1 MSNLGELFGVFCKPR
16 SRTEDVVKVH
26 MEGKGNGLEDEDV
39 EEEEDA
45 VGEDRP
51 GD

>member
-1 MSNLGELFGVFCKPR
+1 MFCKPG
-16 SRTEDVVKVH
+16 SRTEDKVEVD